1 MRRVLTVALL
11 FLALGARADE
21 PPVQDW
27 SKSIETVVVT
37 AHQPGPLM
45 WRVKK
50 GDSEIV
56 LLGMVEPLPKG
67 LDWNKGGVRAALKGS
82 RALLLPPRASAG
94 LFDMLWLLAWNSDAL
109 YLPGKTTVE
118 STLPPDLRARFT
130 AMREKIHGDADRYSN
145 LRPPLAA
152 LRLEGDF
159 LKARALTADE
169 PSGTLRSLARDAH
182 VSSRFVADYEAI
194 PMLKQLPKMAQ
205 SANEVC
211 VKAALDDMDA
221 VSAHAPAMAQAWA
234 VGDLD
239 GIKAN
244 YSEQR
249 FESCIQST
257 PSFAALFQRAVNDS
271 IAAVNGA
278 LAKPGKNVMAV
289 SVGALLKRGG
299 LLDRLEAEGLTVEA
313 PGT

>member
-1 MRRVLTVALL
+1 MRRLLPAALL
-11 FLALGARADE
+11 VFALAARADE
-21 PPVQDW
+21 PPDW

-50 GDSEIV
+50 GESEIV

-67 LDWNKGGVRAALKGS
+67 LDWNKDGVRAALKGS
-82 RALLLPPRASAG
+82 RELLLPPRASAN

-109 YLPGKTTVE
+109 YLPGNTTVE

-130 AMREKIHGDADRYSN
+130 TRRETIHGDADRYSN

-159 LKARALTADE
+159 LKARNLTQDE
-169 PSGTLRSLARDAH
+169 PSTALRQLARDAH
-182 VSSRFVADYEAI
+182 ASSRFVADYAAI
-194 PMLKQLPKMAQ
+194 PIIKQLPNMPQA
-205 SANEVC
+205 ANEAC
-211 VKAALDDMDA
+211 VTAALDDMDA
-221 VSAHAPAMAQAWA
+221 VAAHATPMAQAWA

-239 GIKAN
+239 GIKGN

-249 FESCIQST
+249 FESCIQSM
-257 PSFAALFQRAVNDS
+257 PSFSAMFQRAVNDS
-271 IAAVNGA
+271 LGAANAA
-278 LAKPGKNVMAV
+278 LAKPGKTVMAV
-289 SVGALLKRGG
+289 PLGALLRKGG
-299 LLDRLEAEGLTVEA
+299 LLDRLAAEGLTVEA
-313 PGT
+313 PGS

>member
-1 MRRVLTVALL
+1 MRRALPAALL
-11 FLALGARADE
+11 FLALGARAEE
-21 PPVQDW
+21 PPAQDW

-56 LLGMVEPLPKG
+56 LLGMVEPLPKT
-67 LDWNKGGVRAALKGS
+67 LDWNKDGVRAALKGS
-82 RALLLPPRASAG
+82 RELLLPPRASAG
-94 LFDMLWLLAWNSDAL
+94 LFDMLWLLTWNSDAL
-109 YLPGKTTVE
+109 YLPDKTAVE

-130 AMREKIHGDADRYSN
+130 AVREKIHGDPDRYSS

-159 LKARALTADE
+159 LKARAFTQDE
-169 PSGTLRSLARDAH
+169 PSDALRHLARESG
-182 VSSRFVADYEAI
+182 VSSRFVADYPAV
-194 PMLKQLPKMAQ
+194 PMLKQLPNMPQ
-205 SANEVC
+205 SANEAC

-221 VSAHAPAMAQAWA
+221 VSARAAPMAQAWA
-234 VGDLD
+234 AGDLE
-239 GIKAN
+239 GIKGN

-249 FESCIQST
+249 FESCIPST

-271 IAAVNGA
+271 LGAANAA
-278 LAKPGKNVMAV
+278 LARPGKTVMAV
-289 SVGALLKRGG
+289 PLGALLRKGG
-299 LLDRLEAEGLTVEA
+299 LLDRLAGEGLAVEA
-313 PGT
+313 PGS